1 MCVAASKYY
10 KPNVHTNIQCLQPLW
25 SVFIQLYRGALLMG
39 WSFPWTLERR
49 ITSPNQIGFFISHD
63 VKQTHGIVMLMFW
76 CVSTFTDHDDVRT
89 WSSALLAL
97 ICSCCYPEQAV
108 WHHSNAF
115 DDALPDTLRLWHSTP
130 HSLSSFTL
138 FWMGSWLILGL
149 RPSNKRRR
157 YFETAS
163 LIGWAQT

>member
-1 MCVAASKYY
+1 MPATTLVCVYT
-10 KPNVHTNIQCLQPLW
+10 VIQ
-25 SVFIQLYRGALLMG
+25 R
-39 WSFPWTLERR
+39 
-49 ITSPNQIGFFISHD
+49 
-63 VKQTHGIVMLMFW
+63 GIVDGLVFSMNTRERNNKPKSNWVFHIARCEADSWNCDANALV
-76 CVSTFTDHDDVRT
+76 CKYIHRPGDVRT
-89 WSSALLAL
+89 WSPALLAL

-115 DDALPDTLRLWHSTP
+115 DDALPDTLRLWHSAP